1 MTIIRLQ
8 FIKKYKDR
16 HGKVRHYLRRRGF
29 KQIPLPDPS
38 DPSFFTTYQAALAS
52 TEEPKEKPK
61 AGVGTFCALVDA
73 WYESSAFRQLGP
85 ATQTNYR
92 RILSRMQ
99 KEDYGAHAVT
109 DFEPQYIRRFVAR
122 AADTPAAAN
131 HRLRLFRLLFRF
143 AVEDGWIKTDPTLG
157 VRRLK
162 EKGEGAKSW
171 SEDEIEKYE
180 ARWLSGSPQ
189 RLALALLLYTGQR
202 RSDVVRMGW
211 DDIESGFLRVRQ
223 AKTGAAL
230 LIPLHGALIAEIEQC
245 DRSAP
250 RFLLTREDDPRP
262 YSPNGFYNRF
272 VEWAK
277 EAGLPAGLSPHGLR
291 KAAARRLAEAGCTP
305 HQIAAITGHKTLAEV
320 ERYTRAADQV
330 RMAQE
335 AMRRLGCV

>member
-1 MTIIRLQ
+1 MTIIRLK

-16 HGKVRHYLRRRGF
+16 HGKVRHYLRRRGH

-52 TEEPKEKPK
+52 TEEPQEKPK
-61 AGVGTFCALVDA
+61 SGAGTFCALVDA
-73 WYESSAFRQLGP
+73 WCGSSAFRQLGQ

-99 KEDYGAHAVT
+99 REDYGMHAVT

-122 AADTPAAAN
+122 VADTPAAAN

-143 AVEDGWIKTDPTLG
+143 AVEDGWVKTDPTLG

-180 ARWLSGSPQ
+180 SRWPSGSPQ

-211 DDIESGFLRVRQ
+211 DDIESGFLRVKQ
-223 AKTGAAL
+223 VKTGAAL
-230 LIPLHGALIAEIEQC
+230 LIPLHEALLSEIEHC
-245 DRSAP
+245 DRTAP
-250 RFLLTREDDPRP
+250 RFLLTREDKPQP

-272 VEWAK
+272 VEWAQA
-277 EAGLPAGLSPHGLR
+277 AGLPPGLSPHGLR

-305 HQIAAITGHKTLAEV
+305 HQIAAVTGHKTLAEV

-330 RMAQE
+330 RLAKE
-335 AMRRLGCV
+335 AIRRIGRV